1 QLHIIAFTHNIR
13 IPGEND
19 LSPTESLDSSQF
31 ELIAGQEDD
40 RRMTFFKQNVSRGPL
55 MLALTSSKPSS
66 ARLFL
71 SHSQDEMD
79 AFYPPLPHDTRLAH
93 AVSKGESSETNQ
105 VLITWKAAD
114 RVRSGKRYF
123 ITLFVRDSLH
133 GSTSSYET
141 LEVNLKR
148 TVDNSS
154 QEAKKDEVQSLH
166 NAVLESGNLPPKKS
180 STLDYQFIVPS
191 NTTKS
196 NKVLLIVHACEGYV
210 RMSVYRNGKL
220 LKRSEPFSGF
230 RRFLV
235 VNVHSG
241 QLRFQISN
249 DDAKPKTVHLWA
261 STQADQS
268 PYPKLPED
276 TRFVYHTVHLHELW
290 STA

>member
-1 QLHIIAFTHNIR
+1 MGFSARFCI
-13 IPGEND
+13 
-19 LSPTESLDSSQF
+19 LSSPEELTGALDGANLKLPQI
-31 ELIAGQEDD
+31 ECL
-40 RRMTFFKQNVSRGPL
+40 RRGVSGPL
-55 MLALTSSKPSS
+55 MLVLTSSKPSS

-93 AVSKGESSETNQ
+93 AASKGDSSETSQ

-114 RVRSGKRYF
+114 GVRLAEANRYRFCAIVSRRVPDWAVCGELNEGLESIHCVPQTNNSMIIQKLRSGKRYF

-141 LEVNLKR
+141 LEVNLRK
-148 TVDNSS
+148 TIESSS
-154 QEAKKDEVQSLH
+154 QETKKDEVQSLH
-166 NAVLESGNLPPKKS
+166 NAVLESGNLPPRKGS
-180 STLDYQFIVPS
+180 ALEYQFIVPT
-191 NTTKS
+191 NTTTS

-210 RMSVYRNGKL
+210 RMSVFRNGKL

-241 QLRFQISN
+241 VAPPAIQER
-249 DDAKPKTVHLWA
+249 
-261 STQADQS
+261 
-268 PYPKLPED
+268 
-276 TRFVYHTVHLHELW
+276 
-290 STA
+290 